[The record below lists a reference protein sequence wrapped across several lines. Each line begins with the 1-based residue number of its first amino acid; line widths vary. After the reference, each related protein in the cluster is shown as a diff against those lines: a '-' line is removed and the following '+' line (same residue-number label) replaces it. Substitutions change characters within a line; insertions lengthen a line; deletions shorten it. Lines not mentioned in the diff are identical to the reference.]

1 MVTLYEKLHPVF
13 LYSVLGTENLGPCDG
28 LVFPSFAC
36 VCVCIEQEVGGG
48 GGAVPADALC
58 FNRLLSCVFTSF
70 ILLRHSRSN
79 SLKSPVDI
87 SLKQD
92 ILDKRT

>member
-48 GGAVPADALC
+48 GGQYPQMLYVLTAFCHASLP
-58 FNRLLSCVFTSF
+58 LLFYCA
-70 ILLRHSRSN
+70 I
-79 SLKSPVDI
+79 PVVI
-87 SLKQD
+87 A
-92 ILDKRT
+92 

>member
-36 VCVCIEQEVGGG
+36 VCVCIEQEVGG
-48 GGAVPADALC
+48 AVPADALC

-70 ILLRHSRSN
+70 SLLRHSRSN

-87 SLKQD
+87 SLKED